1 MNPRN
6 RADVDRAAI
15 ASTTAEW
22 LTAVNASDA
31 DRCGAVWVADGVLMP
46 PHHPPVQGRQA
57 IVEYFRSLFSRSIVG
72 LRFTSSHIHLA
83 GDTALED
90 ATYTAVI
97 WPRGGVSPIK
107 DAGKALHVYRL
118 TRRGSC
124 RSTSGT
130 AINPLGRGANL
141 VSSPRR

>member
-15 ASTTAEW
+15 ARTAAEW

-46 PHHPPVQGRQA
+46 AHHPLVRGRQA
-57 IVEYFRSLFSRSIVG
+57 IVEYFRSLFSRSTVG

-90 ATYTAVI
+90 VTYTAVI
-97 WPRGGVSPIK
+97 RRRDGVSRIK
-107 DAGKALHVYRL
+107 DAGKAVHVYR
-118 TRRGSC
+118 RQPDGSWKLSLDIWNSDQPA
-124 RSTSGT
+124 REG
-130 AINPLGRGANL
+130 P
-141 VSSPRR
+141 